1 MNQVFILTIALACLT
16 DMDPRVNAARD
27 IREAAE
33 VEEVTISD
41 KSGRAA
47 GNTKVESP
55 DGGVNISG

>member
-1 MNQVFILTIALACLT
+1 
-16 DMDPRVNAARD
+16 MDPRGNTARD
-27 IREAAE
+27 IREAAA